1 MAGPGERERGDG
13 AGPADRAA
21 DGRDR
26 PGHVDRDLRLRP
38 APVRACWGCTWTRGT
53 CWGTRR
59 WVSSRRSAPRP
70 ARSPWATGWSSRS
83 TSRAGTCWMCSR
95 GLFAQC
101 ETTQV
106 RDQGTGASLFGF
118 SKLYGQV
125 PGGQARVPARAAG
138 PVRSGRGARRRRP
151 GRALPVPVRRAAD
164 RVAGRRV
171 RRGARRRDRRRGGPR
186 PDRADGRPHRRP
198 PGCVPGD
205 RAGPGARAPRDGA
218 PARDRR
224 HRRRRGRRRRRGGPR
239 AHGRPRRR
247 LRRSTRSAW
256 RRTGRRWPRA
266 RSGWRASCRTR
277 WRPP

>member
-1 MAGPGERERGDG
+1 METVPDPRIEVPTDAIVRVTSTAICGSDLHLYAVLGMYLDAGDVLGHEAMGVVEEVGSAVGSLAVGDRVVI
-13 AGPADRAA
+13 PFNIS
-21 DGRDR
+21 
-26 PGHVDRDLRLRP
+26 
-38 APVRACWGCTWTRGT
+38 C
-53 CWGTRR
+53 
-59 WVSSRRSAPRP
+59 
-70 ARSPWATGWSSRS
+70 
-83 TSRAGTCWMCSR
+83 GTCWMCSR

-125 PGGQARVPARAAG
+125 PGGQAEYLRVPQAQFG
-138 PVRSGRGARRRRP
+138 PVVVPDDGGP

-186 PDRADGRPHRRP
+186 PHRADGRPHRSP
-198 PGCVPGD
+198 PRCVPGD

-224 HRRRRGRRRRRGGPR
+224 HRRRRGRRRRRGGP
-239 AHGRPRRR
+239 
-247 LRRSTRSAW
+247 
-256 RRTGRRWPRA
+256 
-266 RSGWRASCRTR
+266 
-277 WRPP
+277 